1 MGEEA
6 RERAAEGGR
15 RRRRRRGWWKEEE
28 VGNEEGGGGG
38 EVVHGE
44 KPRRNYRPT
53 MVLTS
58 GDPIDGRK
66 LGPSFG
72 KNRGAKEERS
82 LG

>member
-1 MGEEA
+1 MV
-6 RERAAEGGR
+6 EGGR
-15 RRRRRRGWWKEEE
+15 GGKRRRWW
-28 VGNEEGGGGG
+28 GG

-53 MVLTS
+53 IVLTS